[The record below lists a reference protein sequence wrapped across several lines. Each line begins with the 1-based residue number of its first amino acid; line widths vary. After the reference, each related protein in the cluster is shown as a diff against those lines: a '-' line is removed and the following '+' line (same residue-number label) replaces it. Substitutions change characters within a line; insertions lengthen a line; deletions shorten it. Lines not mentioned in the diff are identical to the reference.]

1 MSGPI
6 QPVAA
11 GVSLDEMVVLIR
23 RTWRSALV
31 WAVAASVILVA
42 IGIIRPRNYTARA
55 SFVAEQEK
63 TRSLPAGIGALA
75 SQFGIGISGDGGRSP
90 QFYQNL
96 VSTSGLLLGLID
108 SLVEAAP
115 GESVSVRRLFRGEP
129 SNTRASTDR
138 LLRRLRK
145 QVAAQVDSRTG
156 VVTIT
161 VASRT
166 PSAAEGMAG
175 LVIGSIKHFNV
186 ATRQLRARELRTFLE
201 NRVADAL
208 GGLHDA
214 EDELRVFYQRNRR
227 IGDSPNL
234 IFEEGRMKRQVEL
247 RQELY
252 TTLSRELESARID
265 EVNDTP
271 TITVIDAPL
280 ASSRADGPG
289 LVMLS
294 AIGLVLG
301 VAVRALRL
309 LVTGR

>member
-1 MSGPI
+1 M
-6 QPVAA
+6 
-11 GVSLDEMVVLIR
+11 LVLIR

-31 WAVAASVILVA
+31 WAVAASVILVV
-42 IGIIRPRNYTARA
+42 IGIIRPRTYTGRA
-55 SFVAEQEK
+55 SFVAEQAK
-63 TRSLPAGIGALA
+63 TRNLPAGIRALA
-75 SQFGIGISGDGGRSP
+75 SPSGIGLSGDGGRSP
-90 QFYQNL
+90 EFYRNL
-96 VSTSGLLLGLID
+96 VSTSGLLLGLVD
-108 SLVEAAP
+108 SLVEVTP
-115 GESVSVRRLFRGEP
+115 GESVSVRRLFRAEP
-129 SNTRASTDR
+129 SNTRASIDR

-161 VASRT
+161 VSSLT
-166 PSAAEGMAG
+166 PSAAEGMAH
-175 LVIGSIKHFNV
+175 LVIGAIKHFNV

-201 NRVADAL
+201 NRVAEAL

-214 EDELRVFYQRNRR
+214 EDDLRVFYQRNRR
-227 IGDSPNL
+227 IGDSPQL

-280 ASSRADGPG
+280 ASSRPDGPG
-289 LVMLS
+289 LVMLA

-301 VAVRALRL
+301 VCVRALRL